1 MIVAILTL
9 DGEGEV
15 FGKERVNSSR
25 KIFPHL

>member
-15 FGKERVNSSR
+15 FVKEMVNSSR